1 MKLYRNLSAV
11 ELLVL
16 LEEGVVKGRFDF
28 ENRDSDYRKEM
39 GPVACMFPQPI
50 EMDSPWFDYE
60 FLLEVEVPEDDIVGK
75 GVMRWNYKD
84 GYDLVFAK
92 TAEIY
97 VRKYT
102 LKNVT
107 WIRSFDKWL
116 IQDAFWAMNKLLRIK
131 RDHPHAIMDF
141 ERENVWGEPRKPY
154 DWDPKT
160 VEDYIDF
167 VKRAENDRYIQW
179 ELTEGMEEGWEK
191 EHTNAVFRLL
201 LHHLEF
207 MKGIEPLK
215 PFEFPGLTS
224 GFEVRRRKTDI
235 YY

>member
-1 MKLYRNLSAV
+1 
-11 ELLVL
+11 
-16 LEEGVVKGRFDF
+16 
-28 ENRDSDYRKEM
+28 
-39 GPVACMFPQPI
+39 
-50 EMDSPWFDYE
+50 
-60 FLLEVEVPEDDIVGK
+60 
-75 GVMRWNYKD
+75 
-84 GYDLVFAK
+84 FAK
-92 TAEIY
+92 TAEIS

-141 ERENVWGEPRKPY
+141 ERANVWGEPRKEY
-154 DWDPKT
+154 DWNPER
-160 VEDYIDF
+160 VEDYIDY
-167 VKRAENDRYIQW
+167 VTRAKDDKYIQW
-179 ELTEGMEEGWEK
+179 ELTEGMEGWEK
-191 EHTNAVFRLL
+191 EHTIAVFRLW

-224 GFEVRRRKTDI
+224 GFEVKR
-235 YY
+235 